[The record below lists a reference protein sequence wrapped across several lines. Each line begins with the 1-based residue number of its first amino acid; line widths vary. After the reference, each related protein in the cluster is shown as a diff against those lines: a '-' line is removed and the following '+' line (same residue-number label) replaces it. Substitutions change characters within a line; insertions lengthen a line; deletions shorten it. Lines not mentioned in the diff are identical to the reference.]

1 MKSNSFKS
9 YNKVL
14 SRFNENGFIIINL
27 LDKKLIALFQKKI
40 LNKLKSISKKK
51 KYHKKLAKLERIEDY
66 HKIGL
71 NLSEHK
77 DLTNSSGRFLNL
89 SKRGIDPFINKK
101 IDSIFE
107 YFYGNEAP
115 IIKYPKK
122 KKFVNNVV
130 GFRVVRPN
138 EKIVAKFHSESTYG
152 IHCFTLWI
160 PLTGYNSKYTLKI
173 IPKSHLF
180 RHQEK
185 NIIFNKEF
193 STAKIFKKKYIDRF
207 GPSLR
212 PNLNPGDAIFFHPDL
227 IHGNSKNLGNKTR
240 VNLEMRFYR
249 KEIKFS
255 VSKKREIKRNNLN

>member
-1 MKSNSFKS
+1 MNNFDSF
-9 YNKVL
+9 NKTL
-14 SRFNENGFIIINL
+14 RDFNNNGFVILNL
-27 LDKKLIALFQKKI
+27 LDKKSVALFQNKI
-40 LNKLKSISKKK
+40 LNKFKNISKKK
-51 KYHKKLAKLERIEDY
+51 KFHKKLIELKKIEDY
-66 HKIGL
+66 HKMHL
-71 NLSEHK
+71 SLSEHK
-77 DLTNSSGRFLNL
+77 DLTNSSERFLKLSNREINL
-89 SKRGIDPFINKK
+89 FINKN

-107 YFYGNEAP
+107 YFYGSEAP

-122 KKFVNNVV
+122 SKFVNNIA

-138 EKIVAKFHSESTYG
+138 EKTVAKFHSESSYG

-185 NIIFNKEF
+185 NIIYDKKI
-193 STAKIFKKKYIDRF
+193 STAKLFKKKYINKF

-212 PNLNPGDAIFFHPDL
+212 SNLNLGDAIFFHPDL

-240 VNLEMRFYR
+240 VNLEIRFYR
-249 KEIKFS
+249 KEIKL
-255 VSKKREIKRNNLN
+255 SKFLKREIKRNKLN